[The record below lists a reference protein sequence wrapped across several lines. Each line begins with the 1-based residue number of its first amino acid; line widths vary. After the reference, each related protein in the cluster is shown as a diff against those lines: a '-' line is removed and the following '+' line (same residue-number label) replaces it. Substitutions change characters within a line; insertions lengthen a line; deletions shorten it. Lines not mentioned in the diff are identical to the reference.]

1 MVNQPTIHDRY
12 ARRLAEPNWYTQWCT
27 PAVVGYADA
36 SSEIHNDTMTDNRPT
51 IKKLQVVQ
59 AGPPLVKAIP
69 YRAITPVNTFDAV
82 AAIPVRLTQG
92 SFLDMTYFFFPTLL
106 ILVCKAVV
114 KTSFPL
120 NVKRKLLDKRFACS
134 HLPVCIQGRSS
145 CNHLVSEA
153 WVLAA

>member
-92 SFLDMTYFFFPTLL
+92 SFLDMTYFFFPHIVDIGL
-106 ILVCKAVV
+106 
-114 KTSFPL
+114 
-120 NVKRKLLDKRFACS
+120 
-134 HLPVCIQGRSS
+134 QGRGQNVISFE
-145 CNHLVSEA
+145 CETKTTGQEVCLFTLTGLYPREIK
-153 WVLAA
+153 L